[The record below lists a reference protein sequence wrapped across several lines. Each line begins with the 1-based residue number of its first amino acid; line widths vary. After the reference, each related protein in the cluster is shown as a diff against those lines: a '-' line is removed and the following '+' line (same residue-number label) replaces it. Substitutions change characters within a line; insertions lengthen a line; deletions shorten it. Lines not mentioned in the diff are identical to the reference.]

1 MRARICFL
9 QDIYTTRDKRTT
21 MAVTD
26 RRGCDG
32 CGRSLPV
39 DDLYSVT
46 MPDGHTAVC
55 CPECREYAET
65 AAEKQAGLDQR
76 RRSCDGCGTEYR
88 VAELSEVSLSD
99 GTSVLCCDDCERHVP
114 GRGDDDREP
123 AAETAGSASPTD
135 GSDETAVTRN
145 TCDGCRDTFTV
156 ELYRVETVDGRT
168 QSFCPDCKDEGLDDG
183 IVQAVR
189 MRRAEAYATLEIA
202 GDADDG
208 TIRDAYLEKV
218 KEAHPDRADGSRAEF
233 KAVKRAYDRLTE

>member
-1 MRARICFL
+1 
-9 QDIYTTRDKRTT
+9 

-32 CGRSLPV
+32 CGRTLPV
-39 DDLYSVT
+39 EDLHSVT

-76 RRSCDGCGTEYR
+76 RRACDGCGTEHR
-88 VAELSEVSLSD
+88 VADLTSVTLSD

-114 GRGDDDREP
+114 GRDDDGTADSRDRSSG
-123 AAETAGSASPTD
+123 AAGRTDSGGPTD
-135 GSDETAVTRN
+135 SGTADRESGDGSTGADETAVTTNR
-145 TCDGCRDTFTV
+145 CDDCRETFTV

-168 QSFCPDCKDEGLDDG
+168 QSFCPECKEEGLEEG
-183 IVQAVR
+183 VVKAVR
-189 MRRAEAYATLEIA
+189 MRRSEAYATLEVD
-202 GDADDG
+202 GEADQE

-218 KEAHPDRADGSRAEF
+218 KEAHPDRTDGDRSEF
-233 KAVKRAYDRLTE
+233 KAVKRAYDRLAE